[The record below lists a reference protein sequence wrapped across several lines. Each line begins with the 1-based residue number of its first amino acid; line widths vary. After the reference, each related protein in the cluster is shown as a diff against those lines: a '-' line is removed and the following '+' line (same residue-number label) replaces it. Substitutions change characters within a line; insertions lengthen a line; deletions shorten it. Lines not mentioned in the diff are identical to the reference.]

1 MKSDISA
8 DSAAPGDF
16 FADAPPPLRL
26 IDSVRARIRVKHYS
40 WRTEDTYV
48 DWIKRYLRFHDK
60 RHPVSFRWRM
70 LSGFPVTW
78 RASAGGR
85 GCQAAKLFSINSSA
99 ARVKARM
106 LATRSPLAV
115 SSVSTRSIAPDTAT
129 QVCPAASP

>member
-16 FADAPPPLRL
+16 FADAPPLLRL

-60 RHPVSFRWRM
+60 RHLRELSVAHVERFPGYLASERRRPR
-70 LSGFPVTW
+70 LSGRQTVFH
-78 RASAGGR
+78 
-85 GCQAAKLFSINSSA
+85 
-99 ARVKARM
+99 
-106 LATRSPLAV
+106 
-115 SSVSTRSIAPDTAT
+115 
-129 QVCPAASP
+129 